1 MEVSEDNKQE
11 VTSVDIKK
19 EDGGSI
25 VVATAVGVEERIEE
39 CIDVKIKEEED
50 I

>member
-11 VTSVDIKK
+11 VTSVDIK

-25 VVATAVGVEERIEE
+25 VVATVVGVKEERIEE